1 MTQKK
6 GMSDIKKW
14 QENKIYTFK
23 DGNKMGSFSNS
34 AIKNMELFE
43 QKVRIDSNF
52 DILKRKITMAE
63 KTAGFYFVDG
73 FVQEALVEKLMQFF
87 YSLKPENLKDI
98 DTFLE
103 VGMPYTEVEKNDS
116 LDEVV
121 KRFLSGMTVVFI
133 DGFDQCIL
141 IDCRTYPMRSVT
153 EPWKDRVLRGARDGF
168 VETLVHNAALL
179 RRRIRDT
186 NLSLEMFQV
195 GESSKSDVAVC
206 YNG

>member
-1 MTQKK
+1 
-6 GMSDIKKW
+6 MSDIKKW

-43 QKVRIDSNF
+43 QKVRVDSNF

-103 VGMPYTEVEKNDS
+103 VGMPYTEV
-116 LDEVV
+116 
-121 KRFLSGMTVVFI
+121 
-133 DGFDQCIL
+133 
-141 IDCRTYPMRSVT
+141 
-153 EPWKDRVLRGARDGF
+153 
-168 VETLVHNAALL
+168 
-179 RRRIRDT
+179 
-186 NLSLEMFQV
+186 
-195 GESSKSDVAVC
+195 
-206 YNG
+206 

>member
-43 QKVRIDSNF
+43 QKVRVDSNF

-121 KRFLSGMTVVFI
+121 KSFLSGMTVVFI
-133 DGFDQCIL
+133 DGFDH
-141 IDCRTYPMRSVT
+141 
-153 EPWKDRVLRGARDGF
+153 GF
-168 VETLVHNAALL
+168 YY
-179 RRRIRDT
+179 
-186 NLSLEMFQV
+186 S
-195 GESSKSDVAVC
+195 
-206 YNG
+206 

>member
-1 MTQKK
+1 
-6 GMSDIKKW
+6 
-14 QENKIYTFK
+14 
-23 DGNKMGSFSNS
+23 
-34 AIKNMELFE
+34 
-43 QKVRIDSNF
+43 
-52 DILKRKITMAE
+52 
-63 KTAGFYFVDG
+63 
-73 FVQEALVEKLMQFF
+73 
-87 YSLKPENLKDI
+87 
-98 DTFLE
+98 
-103 VGMPYTEVEKNDS
+103 
-116 LDEVV
+116 
-121 KRFLSGMTVVFI
+121 MTVVFI

-206 YNG
+206 YISGKADPNLVSDIKRRIQKIEVEALTMNIESLAECLFEHRWIDPFPKFKYSERPDTAAAARLDCKFVIIFYK